1 MDWPGVTG
9 VVSPL
14 QIELILIGQVEMLVG
29 KTNYPIL
36 SPQMGNYLGYH
47 TTHHV
52 NELSKSFPQTEICLG
67 TYYQN
72 RSLSHLEC
80 ISFNIYGNPFGI

>member
-1 MDWPGVTG
+1 MDWPGVTD

-36 SPQMGNYLGYH
+36 SLVIWASTGMN
-47 TTHHV
+47 
-52 NELSKSFPQTEICLG
+52 KSSSNQIWI
-67 TYYQN
+67 N
-72 RSLSHLEC
+72 VMADC
-80 ISFNIYGNPFGI
+80 I